1 MSHELDGHGLDATE
15 KAGTEAALNRCRALA
30 AQIASEL
37 RNRRPELFVDKLALA
52 DFYAALKRQMS
63 LKSRLR
69 LCQLAFPRNP
79 LMLFICT
86 FDAVFIFAAVVRE
99 LFRTY
104 LKIADCCR
112 SDINVE

>member
-1 MSHELDGHGLDATE
+1 VLSFVP
-15 KAGTEAALNRCRALA
+15 

-37 RNRRPELFVDKLALA
+37 RNRRPELFVDKLARA

-69 LCQLAFPRNP
+69 LGQLAFPRNP

-86 FDAVFIFAAVVRE
+86 FDAVFIFVAVVRE
-99 LFRTY
+99 LFSHFIDAARH
-104 LKIADCCR
+104 IATDCR
-112 SDINVE
+112 LEHYALTDVEFVRRHRGNSNPLH

>member
-1 MSHELDGHGLDATE
+1 
-15 KAGTEAALNRCRALA
+15 
-30 AQIASEL
+30 
-37 RNRRPELFVDKLALA
+37 
-52 DFYAALKRQMS
+52 MS

-69 LCQLAFPRNP
+69 LGQLAFPRNP

-104 LKIADCCR
+104 LKIA
-112 SDINVE
+112 